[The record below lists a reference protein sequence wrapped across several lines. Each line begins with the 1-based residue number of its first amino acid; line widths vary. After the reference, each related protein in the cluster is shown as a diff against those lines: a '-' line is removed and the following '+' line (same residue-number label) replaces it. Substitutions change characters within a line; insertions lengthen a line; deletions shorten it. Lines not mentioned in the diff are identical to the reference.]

1 MSEVGA
7 HLISTRR
14 SHAILIPG
22 CLQKAGRSNAAE
34 WLTEL
39 GAVEREAVD
48 GTVVQVCQIPVL
60 GSLSRFWLLL

>member
-1 MSEVGA
+1 MGTG
-7 HLISTRR
+7 STCQACER
-14 SHAILIPG
+14 
-22 CLQKAGRSNAAE
+22 QYAAE

-60 GSLSRFWLLL
+60 GSLSRGWLLL